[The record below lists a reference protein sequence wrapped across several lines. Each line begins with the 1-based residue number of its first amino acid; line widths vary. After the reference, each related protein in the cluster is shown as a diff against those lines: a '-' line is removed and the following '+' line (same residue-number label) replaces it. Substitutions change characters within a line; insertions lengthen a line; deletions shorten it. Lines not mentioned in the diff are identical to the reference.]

1 MTGIE
6 PVYSAWEAISRA
18 ERPFYTGW
26 SRALSANPNT
36 EDTCVYGSF
45 GTRSRFGAGAALVR

>member
-6 PVYSAWEAISRA
+6 PAYSAWEAISSA

-26 SRALSANPNT
+26 SRALLANPNT
-36 EDTCVYGSF
+36 KGTCVFGSF
-45 GTRSRFGAGAALVR
+45 DTRSRFGAGAAVVR